1 MSSLGGE
8 ESSWLSAMAAEEAP
22 QDQRKR
28 ALEEALERRFAVARA
43 EAMQPQER
51 SSNNRKFDRGSG
63 REGDG
68 GAGTAGTASSSV
80 TSVNKDVESSDP
92 TYSLLSQNMHE
103 NLLVQNLEIS
113 SRRGTGVDRVLHEL
127 LQKGDSAQKYM
138 QGSRTM
144 RLDDVIL
151 LDNYVPKRST
161 LAGARLRALRSQ
173 SKRSKTHMSMKQHK
187 KCGSFDLPQDL
198 KFDFFKPMHE
208 MWKGYIVELL
218 NISGKNQLA
227 QCLLSAD
234 LHGAIIQVAECKV
247 TSLSGASG
255 IMIRET
261 AETFGLITKNDRFRV
276 VPKRGSVF
284 LFQVDCWKITLC
296 GDKLLARD

>member
-1 MSSLGGE
+1 
-8 ESSWLSAMAAEEAP
+8 MATEEAS

-28 ALEEALERRFAVARA
+28 TLEAALERRFAVARA
-43 EAMQPQER
+43 EAVQQQER
-51 SSNNRKFDRGSG
+51 RSNYRKFDRGSG

-68 GAGTAGTASSSV
+68 RTGVTGTVSSSI
-80 TSVNKDVESSDP
+80 TSLDKDTEASDP
-92 TYSLLSQNMHE
+92 TYSLLSQAMHE
-103 NLLVQNLEIS
+103 NLLVRNLEIS
-113 SRRGTGVDRVLHEL
+113 SRRGTGVDKVSHEL
-127 LQKGDSAQKYM
+127 LQKGDSAQKYV
-138 QGSRTM
+138 QGSRSM

-161 LAGARLRALRSQ
+161 LAGAHLRALRSH
-173 SKRSKTHMSMKQHK
+173 SKRSKTRMSTKQHK

-208 MWKGYIVELL
+208 MWKGYIAELFKT
-218 NISGKNQLA
+218 SGNQLA
-227 QCLLSAD
+227 RCLLSAD
-234 LHGAIIQVAECKV
+234 LHGAIMRVVECKV

-261 AETFGLITKNDRFRV
+261 TETFGLITKDDRFQV

-284 LFQVDCWKITLC
+284 LFEVDCWKITLC
-296 GDKLLARD
+296 GDKLLARA

>member
-1 MSSLGGE
+1 
-8 ESSWLSAMAAEEAP
+8 MATEEAS

-28 ALEEALERRFAVARA
+28 TLEEALERRFAVARA
-43 EAMQPQER
+43 EAMQQQER
-51 SSNNRKFDRGSG
+51 RSNNRKFDRGSG

-68 GAGTAGTASSSV
+68 GTGITSTVSSSI
-80 TSVNKDVESSDP
+80 TSLNKDAEANDP
-92 TYSLLSQNMHE
+92 TYSLLSQTMHE

-113 SRRGTGVDRVLHEL
+113 SRRGTGVDKVLHEL

-138 QGSRTM
+138 QGSRSM
-144 RLDDVIL
+144 RLNDVIL
-151 LDNYVPKRST
+151 LDNFVPKRST
-161 LAGARLRALRSQ
+161 LAGARLRALRSH
-173 SKRSKTHMSMKQHK
+173 SKRSKTRMSMKQHK

-208 MWKGYIVELL
+208 IWKGYIAELL
-218 NISGKNQLA
+218 NISGNQLA
-227 QCLLSAD
+227 ECLLSAD
-234 LHGAIIQVAECKV
+234 LHGAIVRVAECKV

-261 AETFGLITKNDRFRV
+261 AETFGLITKDDRFQV

>member
-1 MSSLGGE
+1 
-8 ESSWLSAMAAEEAP
+8 MATEEAS

-51 SSNNRKFDRGSG
+51 RNNNRKFDGGSG

-68 GAGTAGTASSSV
+68 GTGITSTVSSSV
-80 TSVNKDVESSDP
+80 TSVNRDAEASDP
-92 TYSLLSQNMHE
+92 TYSQLSQTMHE

-113 SRRGTGVDRVLHEL
+113 SRRGTGVDKVLHEL

-161 LAGARLRALRSQ
+161 LAGARLRALRSH
-173 SKRSKTHMSMKQHK
+173 SKRSKTRMSSKQLK

-208 MWKGYIVELL
+208 MWKGYITELL
-218 NISGKNQLA
+218 NISGNQLA
-227 QCLLSAD
+227 QCLLGAD
-234 LHGAIIQVAECKV
+234 LHGAIVQVAECKV

-261 AETFGLITKNDRFRV
+261 AETFGLITKDDRFRV